1 MRITMSAPDVSAED
15 RALVEQVLRSSS
27 LSGGP
32 MVHAFEAEWCERL
45 GGGHAVAVS
54 SGTAGLHLSL
64 IAAGVHPGD
73 FVITSPF
80 SFVAS
85 ANAALYERAVPI
97 FVDIDPVTFNIDPEA
112 VAQAVHAL
120 ERGSA
125 DARRWLPR
133 AMPAGMS
140 GAAGQVKA
148 IVPVHVF
155 GQPAAMRS
163 ICATA
168 ARHDLAIVE
177 DACEAIGA
185 AHDGQIA
192 GTFGSAAVFGFYPN
206 KQMTTGEGGM
216 IITPDSEWARLL
228 RSLRNQG
235 RDDDA
240 TWLRH
245 VRLGY
250 NYRLD
255 EMSAALG
262 LGQLRRLDDLLAS
275 RERVA
280 HGYLDRLKGIE
291 GVTLPQVVAETTRM
305 SWFVFVVRLSPEID
319 RDAVIAALAAE
330 GIPSKPYFSPIHL
343 QPFYRAQ
350 FGYTDGDFPHAEAA
364 GRSTL
369 ALPFHGKLTSE
380 ELDFIAER
388 VTHAVANCRRPF
400 GRAPSAMPAVP
411 AMPAMAATPAVAATL
426 SATTA
431 ATTAVKAATSLTNV
445 TNEDAAVSGALTI
458 HASAPDVAR
467 HAVAGRRMD
476 DVAIEA
482 LLSRPPFRIDESV
495 ARQSIAGR
503 RVLVTGAG
511 GSIGSELCRQ
521 IAKLKPRSLV
531 MCDRYENGLH
541 AVATELAALPFV
553 QSVIGDVTD
562 VGRVRA
568 LFDRAEPDLVFH
580 AAAHKHVP
588 LMEACP
594 SEAVKNNVTGTR
606 VMAEAAARA
615 GTARFVLV
623 STDKAVR
630 PSSVMGATKRVAELI
645 VQARAARQANAAAQN
660 NEKTRSA
667 FITVRF
673 GNVLGSNG
681 SVVPA
686 FLAQMRAGGPI
697 TITHPDVCRYFMLIP
712 EAVQLMLHAASLTGA
727 SKPAHR
733 GTTCVLNLGEP
744 IKIVDLARNLIELT
758 GLVPDVDIPIVFTGL
773 RPGEKLSEELVSD
786 DEDVHQSSI
795 PEIQLVADRHAVDA
809 ATLDAAITRL
819 EAHAA
824 RSDDAAVVSAL
835 CDVVPGFTPG
845 GIWEPVPTT

>member
-1 MRITMSAPDVSAED
+1 MRLTMSAPDVSAED
-15 RALVEQVLRSSS
+15 CALVEQVLRSSS

-45 GGGHAVAVS
+45 GGGHAIAVS

-64 IAAGVHPGD
+64 IAAGVRAGD

-97 FVDIDPVTFNIDPEA
+97 FVDIDPITLNIDPAA
-112 VAQAVHAL
+112 VAQAVDAL
-120 ERGSA
+120 ERGGA
-125 DARRWLPR
+125 EARRWLPHTIAAADGVSR
-133 AMPAGMS
+133 GALSGGTLGSGTSAGR
-140 GAAGQVKA
+140 VKA

-163 ICATA
+163 LVEIA
-168 ARHDLAIVE
+168 ARHDLALIE

-185 AHDGQIA
+185 AHDGQRT

-216 IITPDSEWARLL
+216 IVTPDPDWARLA

-262 LGQLRRLDDLLAS
+262 LGQLRRIDTLLAS
-275 RERVA
+275 RERIAQAYV
-280 HGYLDRLKGIE
+280 DRLKDVPEI
-291 GVTLPQVVAETTRM
+291 TLPRIVPETTRM
-305 SWFVFVVRLSPEID
+305 SWFVFVVRLAPEID
-319 RDAVIAALAAE
+319 RDAVIAALAAD
-330 GIPSKPYFSPIHL
+330 GVPSRPYFSPIHL
-343 QPFYRAQ
+343 QPFYRTQ
-350 FGYTDGDFPHAEAA
+350 FGYTDGDFPHTEAA
-364 GRSTL
+364 GRSAL
-369 ALPFHGKLTSE
+369 ALPFHAHLTSA
-380 ELDFIAER
+380 ELDFVAER
-388 VTHAVANCRRPF
+388 LTHAIACCRQPARDSVAV
-400 GRAPSAMPAVP
+400 AVHSAPAV
-411 AMPAMAATPAVAATL
+411 
-426 SATTA
+426 S
-431 ATTAVKAATSLTNV
+431 
-445 TNEDAAVSGALTI
+445 D
-458 HASAPDVAR
+458 SAPPPTR
-467 HAVAGRRMD
+467 HGVAGRRIS

-482 LLSRPPFRIDESV
+482 LLPRPTFKIDESV
-495 ARQSIAGR
+495 ARQSIEAR

-521 IAKLKPRSLV
+521 IAKLRPWSLV

-562 VGRVRA
+562 AARVRA

-606 VMAEAAARA
+606 VMAEMAARA

-645 VQARAARQANAAAQN
+645 VQARAAANAGERA
-660 NEKTRSA
+660 RSA

-686 FLAQMRAGGPI
+686 FLGQMRAGGPI
-697 TITHPDVCRYFMLIP
+697 TVTHPDVRRYFMLIP
-712 EAVQLMLHAASLTGA
+712 EAVQLMLHAASLAGT
-727 SKPAHR
+727 PAHR
-733 GTTCVLNLGEP
+733 STTCVLNLGEP
-744 IKIVDLARNLIELT
+744 IKILDLARHLIHLAGLT
-758 GLVPDVDIPIVFTGL
+758 PDADIPIVFTGL
-773 RPGEKLSEELVSD
+773 RPGEKLTEELVSD
-786 DEDVHQSSI
+786 DEEVHQSSV
-795 PEIQLVADRHAVDA
+795 PEIQLVTDRHPPDPS
-809 ATLDAAITRL
+809 TLEAAITRL
-819 EAHAA
+819 ETHAA

-835 CDVVPGFTPG
+835 CDLVPGFTPG

>member
-1 MRITMSAPDVSAED
+1 MPLTMSAPDVSAEE

-27 LSGGP
+27 LSAGP
-32 MVHAFEAEWCERL
+32 MVQAFEAEWSERL
-45 GGGHAVAVS
+45 GGGHAIAVS
-54 SGTAGLHLSL
+54 SGTAGLHLAL
-64 IAAGVHPGD
+64 IAAGVRAGD

-80 SFVAS
+80 SFIAS
-85 ANAALYERAVPI
+85 ANAALYERAVPL
-97 FVDIDPVTFNIDPEA
+97 FVDIDPVTLNIDPAA
-112 VAQAVHAL
+112 VAEAIRAI
-120 ERGSA
+120 EATA
-125 DARRWLPR
+125 DVGRI
-133 AMPAGMS
+133 
-140 GAAGQVKA
+140 KA

-155 GQPAAMRS
+155 GQPAAMRPLCD
-163 ICATA
+163 IA
-168 ARHDLAIVE
+168 ARHEIPIVE

-185 AHDGQIA
+185 EHDGQRT

-216 IITPDSEWARLL
+216 IVTPDPEWARLL

-240 TWLRH
+240 TWLCH

-262 LGQLRRLDDLLAS
+262 LGQLRRLETLLAS
-275 RERVA
+275 RERIA
-280 HGYLDRLKGIE
+280 HAYVDRLKDVAEI
-291 GVTLPQVVAETTRM
+291 TLPRIAAETTQM
-305 SWFVFVVRLSPEID
+305 SWFVFVVRVAPEID
-319 RDAVIAALAAE
+319 RDAVIAALAAD
-330 GIPSKPYFSPIHL
+330 GVPSRPYFSPIHL

-350 FGYTDGDFPHAEAA
+350 FGYKDGDFPHAEAA
-364 GRSTL
+364 GRTAL
-369 ALPFHGKLTSE
+369 ALPFHAQLTSAD
-380 ELDFIAER
+380 LDFVAER
-388 VTHAVANCRRPF
+388 LTQAIARCRRP
-400 GRAPSAMPAVP
+400 
-411 AMPAMAATPAVAATL
+411 
-426 SATTA
+426 
-431 ATTAVKAATSLTNV
+431 
-445 TNEDAAVSGALTI
+445 VSGAMTAPI
-458 HASAPDVAR
+458 GSTAASATPTGVTVVHADAPAPAPVH
-467 HAVAGRRMD
+467 HAVAGRRIS

-482 LLSRPPFRIDESV
+482 LLPRPPFRIDESV
-495 ARQSIAGR
+495 ARESIEGR

-521 IAKLKPRSLV
+521 IAKLTPRSLV

-541 AVATELAALPFV
+541 AVATELEALPFV

-562 VGRVRA
+562 AARVRT

-606 VMAEAAARA
+606 VMAEMAARA

-645 VQARAARQANAAAQN
+645 VQARAARQASLSNAAGHGTGIHGSHGHLAAHAGDRA
-660 NEKTRSA
+660 RSA

-697 TITHPDVCRYFMLIP
+697 TVTHPDVRRYFMLIP
-712 EAVQLMLHAASLTGA
+712 EAVQLMLHAASLAGT
-727 SKPAHR
+727 PAHR
-733 GTTCVLNLGEP
+733 STTCVLNLGEP
-744 IKIVDLARNLIELT
+744 IKILDLARHLIQLAGLT
-758 GLVPDVDIPIVFTGL
+758 PDVDIPIVFTGL

-786 DEDVHQSSI
+786 DEEAHHSSV
-795 PEIQLVADRHAVDA
+795 PEIQLVADRHPPDPS
-809 ATLDAAITRL
+809 TLDAAITRV
-819 EAHAA
+819 ESHAA
-824 RSDDAAVVSAL
+824 RCDDAAVVSAL
-835 CDVVPGFTPG
+835 CDLVPGFTPG
-845 GIWEPVPTT
+845 GIWEEVPTT